1 LKPNPRIT
9 GIVAL
14 VATIAVLS
22 AGCGKKAPI
31 ESLDASVVGDHVL
44 IEGTLEL
51 RGSMPHPD
59 MFLKM
64 SDGVEVIIES
74 KKLRDELRNLGGLP
88 IAIEGE
94 MKSMRDDI
102 PRVEAKRYELLR
114 LDTGEIP
121 LVGYLTVQGSD
132 LLLEATNGKRYWIR
146 GDLMGVIRDYN
157 GAKIWIIGS
166 LGDAGGTSQPDG
178 TIAYWATGYG
188 VLDEKPDR

>member
-1 LKPNPRIT
+1 MKPNLKIT
-9 GIVAL
+9 GVAALVTIVAFL
-14 VATIAVLS
+14 A
-22 AGCGKKAPI
+22 AGCGTKAPI

-44 IEGTLEL
+44 VEGKLEL

-59 MFLKM
+59 MFLM
-64 SDGVEVIIES
+64 MADGTQVIIES
-74 KKLRDELRNLGGLP
+74 MKLRDELRNLGGLP

-102 PRVEAKRYELLR
+102 PRIEAKRYELLR

-121 LVGYLTVQGSD
+121 LVGFLAVQGND
-132 LLLEATNGKRYWIR
+132 LLLDATNGKRYWIR

-166 LGDAGGTSQPDG
+166 LGDAGGSSQPERSWM
-178 TIAYWATGYG
+178 A
-188 VLDEKPDR
+188 